1 MQKCDFNFIE
11 ITLLHGCAS
20 VNILHICSRTPFLE
34 NTSGKVLLYIVLNI
48 EAINIEVLS
57 KQVNTFSNFIRDF
70 CLEAKD

>member
-1 MQKCDFNFIE
+1 MQKCDFNLIE
-11 ITLLHGCAS
+11 ITLLHGCPS

-34 NTSGKVLLYIVLNI
+34 NTSGKLLLYIVLNI